1 MRKVVKN
8 FEASNVRYYV
18 SSDEYRFFSSLSP
31 SLSLS
36 LFFVRIY
43 SLSTARDS
51 VEFYFLFQFTRV
63 LTRGAPS
70 FENSSFSS
78 TKRRK
83 NYPIKRR
90 PRRRGT
96 LLVGGYV
103 RVAKPARGTNPRYM
117 EGGRARRDGTN
128 ERKTRARA
136 RARRRRRDREKS
148 EREREGSREIRNTPA
163 DRDGQENQSTRNN
176 WY

>member
-36 LFFVRIY
+36 PSFEYILYRRLETPSNFTSY
-43 SLSTARDS
+43 SDS
-51 VEFYFLFQFTRV
+51 
-63 LTRGAPS
+63 RGAPS

>member
-18 SSDEYRFFSSLSP
+18 SSNEYRFFSSLSP

-36 LFFVRIY
+36 LLRSNIFFI
-43 SLSTARDS
+43 DGS
-51 VEFYFLFQFTRV
+51 VEFYFLFRFTRV

>member
-1 MRKVVKN
+1 M
-8 FEASNVRYYV
+8 
-18 SSDEYRFFSSLSP
+18 
-31 SLSLS
+31 
-36 LFFVRIY
+36 
-43 SLSTARDS
+43 
-51 VEFYFLFQFTRV
+51 
-63 LTRGAPS
+63 
-70 FENSSFSS
+70 
-78 TKRRK
+78 
-83 NYPIKRR
+83 
-90 PRRRGT
+90 
-96 LLVGGYV
+96 